1 MNEGEGMENK
11 IEQKIAMNVQ
21 NVNQIV
27 VIFSLFT
34 SKCDVLWSE
43 SLSEHPICK
52 QFFFKHTHRFGPIA
66 SHEAH
71 GIP

>member
-1 MNEGEGMENK
+1 MNEGEG
-11 IEQKIAMNVQ
+11 IEQKIAMNVHKLI
-21 NVNQIV
+21 QICCF
-27 VIFSLFT
+27 FSLFT

-66 SHEAH
+66 SHEAQ